1 MGAIILIT
9 GGCRSGKSSLAQHL
23 AELIDPPRIFVA
35 TGIATDEEMMD
46 RIRRHQEARAARGW
60 NTLEESV
67 ELAGVLAY
75 LPSESPVVVDCL
87 SLWINNLMWAAP
99 TSRVENQGE
108 CEVAAAM
115 STLSEQEV
123 AIKCAD
129 IIEVCRSRSGPTI
142 FVTNEVGMG
151 VVPGTAA
158 GRLFRDLLGR
168 CNQVMAQEAD
178 LVVLMISGLPCVI
191 KSLARTDEQTK
202 NEVEGYFRELVN

>member
-1 MGAIILIT
+1 MGAVILIT

-23 AELIDPPRIFVA
+23 AELIDPPRTFVA
-35 TGIATDEEMMD
+35 TGVPTDEEMID

-60 NTLEESV
+60 ATVEEPV
-67 ELAGVLAY
+67 EIARALAE
-75 LPSESPVVVDCL
+75 LPRECPVVVDCL

-99 TSRVENQGE
+99 ASGLGNLDE
-108 CEVAAAM
+108 CGRAAALP
-115 STLSEQEV
+115 TLSEQEV

-151 VVPGTAA
+151 VVPGTVA

-168 CNQVMAQEAD
+168 CNQVMAREAD
-178 LVVLMISGLPCVI
+178 LVVLMVSGLPCVI

-202 NEVEGYFRELVN
+202 NEVEGYFRELVS